1 MKDSWRA
8 GISETNKTA
17 LVTED
22 IYQISRNPV
31 FLGFELR
38 YICILLERKGT
49 ICKIYFEQP
58 LII

>member
-22 IYQISRNPV
+22 TYQISRNSV
-31 FLGFELR
+31 FLGFVLR

-49 ICKIYFEQP
+49 IYKIYFEQL
-58 LII
+58 LIV